1 MLTDEW
7 WLQKEIIWMQTF
19 LAGNITIGG
28 LTIPHEQNN
37 MTAVWREFQSF
48 ACILILCCASYEVR
62 LAWAF
67 LLLFGFYCNNPRL
80 KIVENIII
88 GLAM

>member
-1 MLTDEW
+1 
-7 WLQKEIIWMQTF
+7 MQIF
-19 LAGNITIGG
+19 LAGNIMIG
-28 LTIPHEQNN
+28 LRIPHEQNN

-48 ACILILCCASYEVR
+48 ACILIPCSASYEVR

-88 GLAM
+88 GLAMENQVYIDAR